1 MIWRDTI
8 KLLIIS
14 VMLKLSP
21 TYHNLEI
28 KDLYGSSDGSIK
40 YVLNTVGKRAIEA
53 IYFHFS
59 GLFDRRYLDT

>member
-1 MIWRDTI
+1 
-8 KLLIIS
+8 
-14 VMLKLSP
+14 MLKLSP